1 MREDQNCYTDQ
12 RCDYPE
18 RSHGAFSHRLTPLA
32 RVYFFRVGRRPPV
45 DAINMR
51 RVGRSAG
58 LIIRSERMGTKH
70 PFIGTVCEEAVGSPS
85 NRGGTMT
92 TLMDTVRIEAPKRSP
107 VRPASPLDPS
117 WDDGSEIQS
126 SERSFRD
133 LSRSTQWDRLAMGRG
148 RHLWSEAA

>member
-18 RSHGAFSHRLTPLA
+18 RSHGAFSHRLTPLT

-58 LIIRSERMGTKH
+58 RSSEVREWERSTHSLG
-70 PFIGTVCEEAVGSPS
+70 PFAKRPWAAPRIEEA
-85 NRGGTMT
+85 R
-92 TLMDTVRIEAPKRSP
+92 
-107 VRPASPLDPS
+107 
-117 WDDGSEIQS
+117 
-126 SERSFRD
+126 
-133 LSRSTQWDRLAMGRG
+133 
-148 RHLWSEAA
+148 